1 MKCIVGLARVLLII
15 GLFTSSNLHAGF
27 AANTSHSRANCV
39 GFNESITWHY
49 LEPHWWQVVSIHSR
63 NAGRHDI
70 DTGMNWTWRAA
81 ALHVGEITK
90 LHDIWKVQGYHFY
103 QDCATCRKV
112 YDWYTEATD
121 CSIYDGWWDKNG

>member
-81 ALHVGEITK
+81 A
-90 LHDIWKVQGYHFY
+90 
-103 QDCATCRKV
+103 
-112 YDWYTEATD
+112 
-121 CSIYDGWWDKNG
+121 